1 MSIRRKTCETMTLL
15 YEAALK
21 TTSAQGT
28 EDEPSSRPN
37 NVNPTP
43 GVHLRDNYGKSVF
56 VKDPT
61 RPGGG
66 VFVAQSQDEKL
77 QAGLQPADI
86 VLASEYGP
94 GSGSVSVN
102 GSTSASASASGSG
115 SGPGQGQGQGPT
127 PNGAGN
133 TGGTAPP
140 PPVYYSNGLGLG
152 PGPQFG
158 SNPTPPQ
165 TQTQTQTQSQAGT
178 APGPGPGHGP
188 PGGTGQGDMFQNI
201 QMQMGLGAPNVNPN
215 INVNLDFSQVPN
227 PNPNGNGMQTADGMV
242 LNAPNQD
249 VSPGSNLL
257 LGTLMADLM
266 FFTSCLM
273 GRILLDLMLVCWK
286 VYLSVNSI
294 GPNGMYVP
302 NFPAQLRAE

>member
-21 TTSAQGT
+21 TTSSPGT

-86 VLASEYGP
+86 VLASEYGTGTGTGT
-94 GSGSVSVN
+94 GSGSGSLN
-102 GSTSASASASGSG
+102 GSVSG
-115 SGPGQGQGQGPT
+115 SGPGPGLGLGSGSA
-127 PNGAGN
+127 PNSSGN
-133 TGGTAPP
+133 TGGTVSAPP

-152 PGPQFG
+152 PGPQYG
-158 SNPTPPQ
+158 PIPTPTPNSAQ
-165 TQTQTQTQSQAGT
+165 TRGQT
-178 APGPGPGHGP
+178 APGPPGQ
-188 PGGTGQGDMFQNI
+188 GQGDVFQNI
-201 QMQMGLGAPNVNPN
+201 QMQMGMGATNVNPN
-215 INVNLDFSQVPN
+215 INVNLDFGQA
-227 PNPNGNGMQTADGMV
+227 PNGMNGMNGMQTADGMV

-249 VSPGSNLL
+249 VSQDQGPPVLCHCDIQSVRPHSWDENGDLFCD
-257 LGTLMADLM
+257 AD
-266 FFTSCLM
+266 S
-273 GRILLDLMLVCWK
+273 D
-286 VYLSVNSI
+286 
-294 GPNGMYVP
+294 
-302 NFPAQLRAE
+302 